1 MKQKHH
7 RANRD
12 TDADRRSNPP
22 TAGLQSMSH
31 VVVGILT
38 TVFVVL
44 LAMWLI
50 PGQRTAGPT
59 ARSER
64 SAASA
69 PSPWTVGT
77 LRSDGLRIIVSG
89 REGASAVLDPKQFS
103 EPEVRHGYWIATQIP
118 TVLNKLYC
126 WCGCENRGEHRSN
139 LQCFE
144 DQMAA
149 DCRVCLGTAET
160 AFEMSQKGVTDAAKI
175 QAAVDAVWQPK

>member
-7 RANRD
+7 RANRG
-12 TDADRRSNPP
+12 TDAGRRPDPS
-22 TAGLQSMSH
+22 TTRLQSASH
-31 VVVGILT
+31 VVVGIVT
-38 TVFVVL
+38 TAAVVL
-44 LAMWLI
+44 LATWLI
-50 PGQRTAGPT
+50 PGQRAAGPT

-69 PSPWTVGT
+69 PLPWTVGA
-77 LRSDGLRIIVSG
+77 LRNDGLRIIVSG
-89 REGASAVLDPKQFS
+89 REDASAVRDPKQFS

-160 AFEMSQKGVTDAAKI
+160 AYEMSQKGVTDAARI